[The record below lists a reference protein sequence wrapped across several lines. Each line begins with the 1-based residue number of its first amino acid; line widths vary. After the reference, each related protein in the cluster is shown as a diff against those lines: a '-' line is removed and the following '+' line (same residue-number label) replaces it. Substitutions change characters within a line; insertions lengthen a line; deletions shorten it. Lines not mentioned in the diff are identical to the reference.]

1 MAVLP
6 DTPDLDW
13 LRKQAKRRLQEL
25 RHTTPTAKLSE
36 AQFALAKD
44 YGFPSWR
51 AMKSHIDSLTV
62 DGQIIDA
69 ARNGRAAD
77 LAALL
82 DRHPDRLH
90 LRAKPYDMSLLH
102 LAARDLACVDLLLK
116 RGLDPNT
123 RESGDNTYAM
133 HWAAAA
139 GLVDVVRRLAD
150 AGGDVVGRGDD
161 HALEV
166 IGWASCWDGCDDAA
180 HREVVDFLVS
190 RGARHHIFSAIA
202 FDRPDDVRRIVAS
215 DPAALNSR
223 QSRNENHR
231 TPLHFAV
238 VRNRQR
244 IVELLLELGAD
255 PLSVDGSGMTVAVY
269 GAAPGADRKVMERI
283 RALTNA
289 EFVSADRGHRPS
301 RGEPTD
307 LVALLSLGDLDAATR
322 LVRDNPALLSPS
334 AGVLH
339 VMAKRGDEPAVKWLL
354 DHGAD
359 ASGRWAHWDSI
370 VTPIH
375 LAIMQ
380 EHANIVRVLLD
391 AGADLTIRDTK
402 HDSDARGWAEFF
414 ERADIL
420 RILEDFAQRQQ
431 GRTEE

>member
-6 DTPDLDW
+6 DRPDLDW
-13 LRKQAKRRLQEL
+13 LRKQAKRQLQEL
-25 RHTTPTAKLSE
+25 RQTTPSAKLSD

-51 AMKSHIDSLTV
+51 ALKSHVDSLAI

-77 LAALL
+77 LDALL
-82 DRHPDRLH
+82 DRHPDKLH

-102 LAARDLACVDLLLK
+102 LAARDFACIDLLLK
-116 RGLDPNT
+116 RGLNPNT

-150 AGGDVVGRGDD
+150 AGGDVIGRGDD
-161 HALEV
+161 HALDV
-166 IGWASCWDGCDDAA
+166 IGWATCWDGCDDAA

-190 RGARHHIFSAIA
+190 RAARHHIFSAIA
-202 FDRPDDVRRIVAS
+202 FDLPDEVRRLVAS

-238 VRNRQR
+238 LQNRQR
-244 IVELLLELGAD
+244 MVDLLLELGAD
-255 PLSVDGSGMTVAVY
+255 PLAVDGSGMTVAVY
-269 GAAPGADRKVMERI
+269 GAAPGADRRVMEKI
-283 RALTNA
+283 RALTAA

-307 LVALLSLGDLDAATR
+307 LVALLSLGDRDAAAR
-322 LVRDNPALLSPS
+322 LVRDNPALVSSS

-339 VMAKRGDEPAVKWLL
+339 VMAKRGDDPAVAWLL

-359 ASGRWAHWDSI
+359 PSGRWAHWDSI

-380 EHANIVRVLLD
+380 EHAAIVRLLLD
-391 AGADLTIRDTK
+391 AGADPTIRDTK

-414 ERADIL
+414 ERAEIL
-420 RILEDFAQRQQ
+420 RILDDY
-431 GRTEE
+431 GLKKS

>member
-1 MAVLP
+1 MSVLP
-6 DTPDLDW
+6 DKPDLDW

-25 RHTTPTAKLSE
+25 RHTTPTAQLSE

-44 YGFPSWR
+44 YGFSSWR
-51 AMKSHIDSLTV
+51 ALKSHIDSLSI

-69 ARNGRAAD
+69 ARNGRAGD

-82 DRHPDRLH
+82 DRHPDKLH

-102 LAARDLACVDLLLK
+102 LAARDFASVDLLLK

-139 GLVDVVRRLAD
+139 GLVDVVRLLAD
-150 AGGDVVGRGDD
+150 AGGDVIGHGDD

-180 HREVVDFLVS
+180 HREVVHFLVS
-190 RGARHHIFSAIA
+190 RGVRHHMFSAIA
-202 FDRPDDVRRIVAS
+202 CDLPDEVRRIVAS

-238 VRNRQR
+238 LRNHQR
-244 IVELLLELGAD
+244 MVELLLELGAD

-269 GAAPGADRKVMERI
+269 GAAPGADRKVMEKI
-283 RALTNA
+283 RELTAA

-301 RGEPTD
+301 RGESTD
-307 LVALLSLGDLDAATR
+307 LVALLSLGDFDPAAR
-322 LVRDNPALLSPS
+322 LVRDNPPLVEPS

-339 VMAKRGDEPAVKWLL
+339 VMAKRGDEPAVRWLL
-354 DHGAD
+354 DHGAHPN
-359 ASGRWAHWDSI
+359 GQWAHWDSI

-380 EHANIVRVLLD
+380 GHAHIVRMLLD
-391 AGADLTIRDTK
+391 AGADPAIRDTK
-402 HDSDARGWAEFF
+402 HDGDARGWAEFF

-420 RILEDFAQRQQ
+420 RILEDFAQTR
-431 GRTEE
+431 R